1 MTSGWR
7 KASYSNPS
15 GNCVEVQ
22 VVSAAPGD
30 GLDGLRAA
38 HPGWTFWRGEHTR
51 SYWAMPPA
59 GGNLLSATTTAEL
72 GVIVRAAATGKA
84 GVMTQDQRIAEK
96 EARQ

>member
-1 MTSGWR
+1 VTGGWR
-7 KASYSNPS
+7 KSSYSNPS

-22 VVSAAPGD
+22 VVTASPGD

-59 GGNLLSATTTAEL
+59 GGELLSAGTVEEL
-72 GVIVRAAATGKA
+72 AAAVA
-84 GVMTQDQRIAEK
+84 GHEDGQR
-96 EARQ
+96 